1 MEYPPTPLEERASEF
16 VLNLALSAAI
26 MKLVDQ
32 DRDNQAARN
41 GGLDLN
47 DPAERE
53 LMIEVISDEK
63 VISQAFLV
71 AGTVLEQEHGISA

>member
-1 MEYPPTPLEERASEF
+1 MEYIPTPLEERASEF
-16 VLNLALSAAI
+16 VINLALSAAI
-26 MKLVDQ
+26 MRLVEQ
-32 DRDNQAARN
+32 DKDVQAARN
-41 GGLDLN
+41 GGLDVN

-53 LMIEVISDEK
+53 LMIEVIADEK

>member
-1 MEYPPTPLEERASEF
+1 MEYTPTPLEERASEF
-16 VLNLALSAAI
+16 VVNLALSAAI
-26 MKLVDQ
+26 LKLVEQ
-32 DRDNQAARN
+32 DKDIQAARN

-53 LMIEVISDEK
+53 LMIEVIADEK